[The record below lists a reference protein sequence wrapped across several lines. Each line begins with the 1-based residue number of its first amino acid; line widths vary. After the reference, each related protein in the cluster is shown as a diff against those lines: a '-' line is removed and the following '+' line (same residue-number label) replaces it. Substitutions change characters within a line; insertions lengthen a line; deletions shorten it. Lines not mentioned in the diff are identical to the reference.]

1 MFFST
6 IKSAQ
11 YKFKNDLKWNIAG
24 FLLVAICGLSINILI
39 TRYYSFAI
47 LGYFNILLV
56 FFLVLSQISSWGIQ
70 LSVQKFIPQFSKNII
85 LCKQILTSSFLIS
98 MLFAAIGVFFL
109 VWFRELPGKL
119 MGNDLLTEGFIY
131 MVFGI
136 GFLTINKISL
146 SFLNGMRMM
155 KSYAFYSS
163 ARPFLMLLFLLV
175 FIAFKID
182 IVFLG
187 LIFTIPEF
195 FLTILLLFKI
205 RKWFTLLTYSRF
217 KRLFKLQ
224 FWYGNKVVMG
234 SVLTNFQSKIDIFIL
249 GFFVTDTMLGVYSF
263 AVFIADGFFQIF
275 YVFRTTLN
283 PVITNIYYNRSL
295 PLLRRVID
303 KSIISFYKIFLILGL
318 IVAVFYPVLLFVFKI
333 ESYFFTN
340 LILFYILL
348 LGILIASGYLPF
360 QFIFNQIGKPKEQ
373 TKFLLI
379 LFCLTII
386 FNLSLIPLIGVYGAA
401 TGIFLANI
409 FQLYYL
415 RQGISK
421 NINSTI

>member
-1 MFFST
+1 
-6 IKSAQ
+6 
-11 YKFKNDLKWNIAG
+11 
-24 FLLVAICGLSINILI
+24 
-39 TRYYSFAI
+39 
-47 LGYFNILLV
+47 
-56 FFLVLSQISSWGIQ
+56 
-70 LSVQKFIPQFSKNII
+70 
-85 LCKQILTSSFLIS
+85 
-98 MLFAAIGVFFL
+98 
-109 VWFRELPGKL
+109 
-119 MGNDLLTEGFIY
+119 
-131 MVFGI
+131 
-136 GFLTINKISL
+136 
-146 SFLNGMRMM
+146 M

-163 ARPFLMLLFLLV
+163 LRPFLMLLFLLV
-175 FIAFKID
+175 FITFKID